1 MIPIQYALLVL
12 GPLNYAVGG
21 FSFGAIVGIVLT
33 IVFRP
38 SYDRLAEYAET
49 LTADKAQALAD
60 HFAAIAKELRTPGK

>member
-1 MIPIQYALLVL
+1 MIPIQYALLGFGL
-12 GPLNYAVGG
+12 SALVG
-21 FSFGAIVGIVLT
+21 AVLT

-60 HFAAIAKELRTPGK
+60 HFAAIAKELKAPGK